1 MEALF
6 THPLT
11 MAAGAALVS
20 APIIIHLINRMRFR
34 RVRWAAM
41 EFLLKAQK
49 KMRRKMIL
57 EQLLLLILR
66 CLLVF
71 LAGVLFARFL
81 GFTPFKGQENRATAH
96 VVILDDTPSMGELG
110 QTNEGQQIVPFD
122 EGRKFVAEKLA
133 PAIAQA
139 STPQSVQMLRLTDL
153 ANPREF
159 ERVNNASIEEM
170 RSYMGGLKPS
180 AVHAKLSE
188 GLKRAKAMLDEK
200 SDKEVAKVIHV
211 VTDLRGA
218 DWATDG
224 DTVRQIMTDLTSSN
238 IQVHLIDVAAPYRK
252 ESEKQPITTNNVGI
266 VEFRPRARVAAKNQ
280 PIEFEVR
287 LKNFGTTELKSTD
300 VQFYLNGTGN
310 VIPTM
315 SFPSL
320 PPNQERMQLLQVQFE
335 RTGTKDNPLERFN
348 LVTAVIAA
356 AEGGG
361 IAADNVR
368 HAVVEVRDRLR
379 VLVVEGRPQMRADKA
394 GDGFYLRKL
403 FQDAFGGITWVDGV
417 PRDIE
422 VQDLRQYSAVYMLNV
437 PGLSEVAVK
446 NLEAYVGEGGGLG
459 VFLGPDVKPVDY
471 NRFLYKDGNGVMPV
485 PLPDQPTP
493 PPTEEQKFKRF
504 LVLSNRVLLRDAG
517 NRTHPA
523 LTGLYTNERGAAVK
537 DTEVEK
543 FFRFLDIDQ
552 YWPIRRLG
560 KWRDD
565 KLVQELYCM
574 PNEQAVGDFQGAV
587 DRQTNALRTAAG
599 EPKFEKYRKYL
610 DPLREKIR
618 TIAAGRFPDGG
629 GTGDASPPL
638 TLLAMYVDRLL
649 CDQINDGDESE
660 PVLREFWAQPEVA
673 GLRVEWQRLRDSVK
687 FGDPLYFAKQF
698 GRGRVTLMTTTA
710 GEQWTNW
717 PSGGGAPGWV
727 AICKEMQ
734 NYLSGG
740 GAESNL
746 TVGSPLTQ
754 TLDATRYG
762 PTVTRT
768 LITADPAKG
777 EGKGAIP
784 VATTPLGTQTLTGK
798 DGVMPMT
805 FSEAKVP
812 GVYLFT
818 LTQLKGP
825 NDPPTTPAE
834 RPDYVA
840 HAFNIDTKAEG
851 ELRRVDRDDVTQV
864 AKELPVHSPDD
875 SRWLDRL
882 KQKPADL
889 STNRWLYLII
899 LLVLIGEQ
907 ALAVRLSYHTRQND
921 LEMHAPTVAAAVA
934 KGAPTTAAP
943 SAA

>member
-1 MEALF
+1 MEAFF

-11 MAAGAALVS
+11 MAAGAGLVS
-20 APIIIHLINRMRFR
+20 APIIIHLINRMRYR

-66 CLLVF
+66 CLLVL
-71 LAGVLFARFL
+71 LAGFLFARFL
-81 GFTPFKGQENRATAH
+81 GLTPFKGQENRATAH

-110 QTNEGQQIVPFD
+110 QTNEGRQAVPFD
-122 EGRKFVAEKLA
+122 EGRTFVAEKLA

-159 ERVNNASIEEM
+159 ERVNNAAIEEM
-170 RSYMGGLKPS
+170 RSYMGGLKPT
-180 AVHAKLSE
+180 AVHAKLSA
-188 GLKRAKAMLDEK
+188 GLKRAKALLDEK
-200 SDKEVAKVIHV
+200 SDKEVSKVIHV

-218 DWATDG
+218 DWAADG
-224 DTVRQIMTDLTSSN
+224 DAVRQIMADLTSAN
-238 IQVHLIDVAAPYRK
+238 IAVHLIDTAAPYRK
-252 ESEKQPITTNNVGI
+252 DSEKQPITTNNVGI
-266 VEFRPRARVAAKNQ
+266 VEFRPRARVVAKNQ

-287 LKNFGTTELKSTD
+287 LKNFGTTELKSVD
-300 VQFYLNGTGN
+300 VQFFRNGTGN
-310 VIPTM
+310 VIQTM

-320 PPNQERMQLLQVQFE
+320 PPNQERMQLLQVMFE
-335 RTGTKDNPLERFN
+335 RTGSKENPLDRFN
-348 LVTAVIAA
+348 IVTAVIATP
-356 AEGGG
+356 ENGG
-361 IAADNVR
+361 IAGDNVR

-379 VLVVEGRPQMRADKA
+379 VLVVEGRAQMKA
-394 GDGFYLRKL
+394 EKTGDGFYLRKL

-417 PRDIE
+417 PRDLEI
-422 VQDLRQYSAVYMLNV
+422 QDLRQYSAVYLLNV
-437 PGLSEVAVK
+437 PSVSVAARKNMEV
-446 NLEAYVGEGGGLG
+446 YVREGGGLG
-459 VFLGPDVKPVDY
+459 VFLGPDVRPLDY
-471 NRFLYKDGNGVMPV
+471 NNTLYAEGNGLLPA

-504 LVLSNRVLLRDAG
+504 LVLSNRVLLREAG
-517 NRTHPA
+517 GKLHPA

-565 KLVQELYCM
+565 KSVQELYCM
-574 PNEQAVGDFQGAV
+574 PNEQAVGDFQGTV
-587 DRQTNALRTAAG
+587 DSQMTKLRTTAG

-629 GTGDASPPL
+629 GAGDAAPPL
-638 TLLAMYVDRLL
+638 TLLAMYLDRLL

-660 PVLREFWAQPEVA
+660 PVLREFWSQPEVA
-673 GLRVEWQRLRDSVK
+673 GLRAEVQRLRDSVK

-698 GRGRVTLMTTTA
+698 GRGRVTMMTTTA

-740 GAESNL
+740 GAEENL
-746 TVGSPLTQ
+746 SVGAAVTH
-754 TLDATRYG
+754 TLDAAMFG

-768 LITADPAKG
+768 FITADHTKAG
-777 EGKGAIP
+777 GTGAIP
-784 VATTPLGTQTLTGK
+784 VTTTPLGTQTLTSK
-798 DGVMPMT
+798 DGVMPLT
-805 FSEAKVP
+805 FADAKQP
-812 GVYLFT
+812 GVYVLT

-834 RPDYVA
+834 RPDYLA
-840 HAFNIDTKAEG
+840 HAFNLDAKAEG

-864 AKELPVHSPDD
+864 SAELPVHSPEDN
-875 SRWLDRL
+875 RWLDRL

-889 STNRWLYLII
+889 STNRWLYLIL
-899 LLVLIGEQ
+899 LLVLVGEQ

-921 LEMHAPTVAAAVA
+921 LDLH
-934 KGAPTTAAP
+934 AP
-943 SAA
+943 SAAAVVGRGTATTPAA